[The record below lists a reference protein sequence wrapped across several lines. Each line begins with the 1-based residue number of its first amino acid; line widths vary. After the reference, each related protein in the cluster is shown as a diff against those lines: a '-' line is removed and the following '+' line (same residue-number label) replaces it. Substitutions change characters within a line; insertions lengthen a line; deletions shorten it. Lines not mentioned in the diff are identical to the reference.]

1 MMQFIPTKGQQQS
14 RAAKREFEENKD
26 MYRLRSKIHSMEVQ
40 KAWGMLDDKQLKEL
54 DRLNKLFDKNYGK
67 AESRPEVEDK

>member
-14 RAAKREFEENKD
+14 RAARMEFEANKD
-26 MYRLRSKIHSMEVQ
+26 MYKLRARLHAMEVQ
-40 KAWGMLDDKQLKEL
+40 KAMGMLDDKQIKEL